1 MSGESLCRELSFLK
15 FTVDPKGIVDSHLPI
30 FSATVFVTRGI
41 WVREMTL
48 RFSLCMT
55 AALLWGTAAFGACL
69 PTKQHSCVDL
79 SAIPNIAQEV
89 VGAEKLPTPTAK
101 EPPAVPASTYDG
113 PTIGLSNAAR
123 RAPEISYHW
132 SID

>member
-1 MSGESLCRELSFLK
+1 M
-15 FTVDPKGIVDSHLPI
+15 
-30 FSATVFVTRGI
+30 VF
-41 WVREMTL
+41 
-48 RFSLCMT
+48 RFSLGMVG
-55 AALLWGTAAFGACL
+55 ALLWGTAALGACL
-69 PTKQHSCVDL
+69 PSKQHSCVDL

-89 VGAEKLPTPTAK
+89 LGAEKLPTPTEKA
-101 EPPAVPASTYDG
+101 PPAVPTSTYDG

>member
-1 MSGESLCRELSFLK
+1 MA
-15 FTVDPKGIVDSHLPI
+15 V
-30 FSATVFVTRGI
+30 
-41 WVREMTL
+41 
-48 RFSLCMT
+48 RFSLGMI

-69 PTKQHSCVDL
+69 PTKLHGCVDL

-89 VGAEKLPTPTAK
+89 AGAEKLPTPAEK
-101 EPPAVPASTYDG
+101 APPTLPSSAYDG
-113 PTIGLSNAAR
+113 PTVGLSNAAR